1 MLDFRKKIADVLDSR
16 AKAKMRECCNKQYAA
31 LASLTNSL
39 LLELVGDATELGF
52 KFNQKEKVKTDFS
65 FNTLFDMVSFSGLG
79 VKLAEV
85 NYNITKPDEETID
98 FIFRVPSGFDG
109 RAKIYDGSLFGEGWS
124 YLDKHGFDSEL
135 FEQML
140 KTNDPTVIIK
150 YFSWTDVKVHGVP
163 SLMKS
168 IEKLKQAMGNW
179 QYVFKLMKKVN
190 EWDLPALKQKLQ
202 DIKQKQIDLE
212 NEKKGIWQV
221 HGAKLLQM
229 GRALPF
235 FTPTGDQ
242 QC

>member
-1 MLDFRKKIADVLDSR
+1 MLDFRKKLTDILDVR
-16 AKAKMRECCNKQYAA
+16 AKAQMRGKCEKQYAA
-31 LASLTNSL
+31 LPTLVNSL
-39 LLELVGDATELGF
+39 LNELVGDAVNLGF
-52 KFNQKEKVKTDFS
+52 KFNQKEKVKTEFS

-85 NYNITKPDEETID
+85 NYSIAKPNEETID

-109 RAKIYDGSLFGEGWS
+109 KTKIYDESFFGEGWS
-124 YLDKHGFDSEL
+124 YLNKDGFDSEL

-140 KTNDPTVIIK
+140 KSNDPTVIIK
-150 YFSWTDVKVHGVP
+150 YFSWTDVKVHGVE
-163 SLMKS
+163 SLYKS

-190 EWDLPALKQKLQ
+190 EWNLPALKQKLQ
-202 DIKQKQIDLE
+202 EIKQKQIDLE
-212 NEKKGIWQV
+212 NEKKGIYEA

-229 GRALPF
+229 GKALPF

-242 QC
+242 